1 VYYLMVKWMDWL
13 LVGGLLMIA
22 IGVGINLKEKVV
34 ATPVQVKKAET
45 VAKVTVPVDKYVVV
59 DIAGE
64 VIKPGVYRLPKG
76 SRVSDLL
83 AVSGGLSA
91 GADRDWVEKN
101 MNRAKILNDGEK
113 IYIPGKT
120 QNTNI
125 KTQNT
130 NQILGATSG
139 IININTAGIEEL
151 DRLSGVGPAIAQ
163 RIIDYREKNDG
174 FRDINEIKLVSG
186 IGESLFEKIKDQIG
200 I

>member
-1 VYYLMVKWMDWL
+1 MVKWMDWL

-91 GADRDWVEKN
+91 GADREWVEKN

-113 IYIPGKT
+113 IYIPK
-120 QNTNI
+120 
-125 KTQNT
+125 KSESLKVESLKV
-130 NQILGATSG
+130 LGATSG

-186 IGESLFEKIKDQIG
+186 IGDNLFEKIKDQIG

>member
-1 VYYLMVKWMDWL
+1 MVKWMDWL